1 MGLSLIPAT
10 RTILVAL
17 TTIGALGLAA
27 PAGAADAPAVPP
39 PDPVVIDPVTA
50 NGSGCPAADATVE
63 VDPGNTG
70 FTLRHTS
77 FFAHAGLGAGPVDFR
92 RNCQV
97 NLQVNAPDGYTYAV
111 SRGERDGFLHLPA
124 GATALQR
131 TTYYFT
137 GSPQTS
143 LRDHRF
149 TGPYNDFWQ
158 AVDETPVPD
167 LVFAPCDAR
176 RNLNINTEVRVQS
189 GAADPSASVSF
200 MLLGTDRDAVSH
212 YSLVWRLCGA

>member
-50 NGSGCPAADATVE
+50 NGSGCPAAEATVE

-77 FFAHAGLGAGPVDFR
+77 FFAHAGLGAGPLDFR
-92 RNCQV
+92 KICQV

-131 TTYYFT
+131 TTYRFT
-137 GSPQTS
+137 GGRQTLS
-143 LRDHRF
+143 DHRF
-149 TGPYNDFWQ
+149 AGPYSDNWQ
-158 AVDETPVPD
+158 AVDEIPVPELD
-167 LVFAPCDAR
+167 FAPCGAKR
-176 RNLNINTEVRVQS
+176 LLNINTELRVQS
-189 GAADPSASVSF
+189 GTADPNASVSF
-200 MLLGTDRDAVSH
+200 ILLGTDSDAVSH